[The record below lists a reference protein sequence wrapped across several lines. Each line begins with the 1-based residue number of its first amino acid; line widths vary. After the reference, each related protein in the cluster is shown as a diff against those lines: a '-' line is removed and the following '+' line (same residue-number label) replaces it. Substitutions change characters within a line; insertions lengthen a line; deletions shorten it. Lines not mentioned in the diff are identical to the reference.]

1 MNKAVSEIQAKM
13 KTWTDAGIE
22 LAYNS
27 GYEQGCQDRDE
38 QIRDAECDFYQRGLD
53 DAWECA
59 RKLCQSEKYGGL
71 EEHCAEIFNK
81 RDTFFDVFDFTASE
95 AIAKVKEYEGG
106 VTRQSIIKSQL
117 EDIITGFTE
126 PVTCQEIIDAFV
138 QIGEKANE

>member
-27 GYEQGCQDRDE
+27 GYEQGCKDRDE

-59 RKLCQSEKYGGL
+59 KKIY
-71 EEHCAEIFNK
+71 K
-81 RDTFFDVFDFTASE
+81 MTASEIITVFGGCSNWVDYSAFE
-95 AIAKVKEYEGG
+95 AIAKVKEYEDKQTDDEY
-106 VTRQSIIKSQL
+106 V
-117 EDIITGFTE
+117 
-126 PVTCQEIIDAFV
+126 DAV
-138 QIGEKANE
+138 VKVSVPKWQIGQDVSVFFKDSMNVKGKVESE